1 MLTLRYLF
9 VCLVLV
15 TPAGAD
21 CDFKTGNYIEELKN
35 PANVKS
41 IQIVVPK
48 SGKYFRNALRVISSK
63 SKNIPTSLKRKFKAK
78 VTVSYPFG
86 SCHYKGRVR
95 QNGDW
100 KDHIRLSSGGK
111 LERSLD
117 VKIDDGNV
125 LNSVR
130 FKLLIPKTRGGSKE
144 VFAVSVLKMMGFIAP
159 ETFEVPVSVNGSR
172 SLMIFQENSR
182 KELLERNGRREG
194 PIFEGDES
202 LVWGDGRLTEN
213 DRLSLS
219 RMENKKW
226 FLKGEN
232 SRKISV
238 GAFLSLQEAYV
249 WRSNNASGRYL
260 DPNIFSS
267 KRAEANSQ
275 FPSFHFLI
283 QALAAEHALH
293 FHNRKFYFN
302 VFDGAFEPIYY
313 DGMALHGNIKTETV
327 HKPFTKHLIWYAYKT
342 FNAHKYLE
350 QIFTNE
356 TRESAELF
364 FIKRSQLPQTKAEK
378 LFATYWR
385 VFEKRA
391 VNLSKKIKLDKNDK
405 RKITFDRSDE
415 ITRFIDRASKASVI
429 GSLGIQ
435 LNETSDGNY
444 LVGTSNNTSIKVTA
458 SELVDIISK
467 NDLNGSRFTLVTAFN
482 ARWSTNTKTRQFLD
496 GELVA
501 GGDLKI
507 EINQTQKVIL
517 IEQRTSSD
525 WVLFNGVTFN
535 GWTLNFAGLPG
546 KKNPVTN
553 QRFNENGM
561 TGCLNFH
568 NSIFIDTAINVRY
581 GGCEDSLNIV
591 SSVGSLS
598 DLKVSSAFSDAVDMD
613 FANINIASARVED
626 AFNDCID
633 VSGGSYRI
641 ASASLSGCGDKGISV
656 GESSVLSVGSL
667 EVSKSKIGI
676 SSKDLSHVQ
685 VSKVSL
691 AETATCLE
699 AKQKKQEFGGASL
712 SVKDFSCQGRIEAGH
727 NSSIRVRGNEF

>member
-1 MLTLRYLF
+1 MLRLRYLF

-15 TPAGAD
+15 TPARAD
-21 CDFKTGNYIEELKN
+21 CNFKTGNYIDELKN

-41 IQIVVPK
+41 IEIVVPK
-48 SGKYFRNALRVISSK
+48 SGKYFRNALRIISSK
-63 SKNIPTSLKRKFKAK
+63 SKNIPTDLKRKFKAK
-78 VTVSYPFG
+78 VTVRYPFG

-117 VKIDDGNV
+117 VKISDGNV

-130 FKLLIPKTRGGSKE
+130 FKLLLPKTRGGLKE
-144 VFAVSVLKMMGFIAP
+144 VFAVSVLKTIGFIAP
-159 ETFEVPVSVNGSR
+159 ETFEVDVSVNGSR

-213 DRLSLS
+213 DRFSLS
-219 RMENKKW
+219 RMENTKW
-226 FLKGEN
+226 FLKGNN

-275 FPSFHFLI
+275 FPGFHFLI
-283 QALAAEHALH
+283 QALAAEHGLH

-313 DGMALHGNIKTETV
+313 DGMALHGNIKTETAQT
-327 HKPFTKHLIWYAYKT
+327 PFTNHLIWYAYKKL
-342 FNAHKYLE
+342 NVNRYLE
-350 QIFTNE
+350 QIFTNKN
-356 TRESAELF
+356 RESAELF
-364 FIKRSQLPQTKAEK
+364 FIKRSKLSRNKAEA
-378 LFATYWR
+378 LFTTYWQ

-391 VNLSKKIKLDKNDK
+391 VNLSKKIKLKKNDK
-405 RKITFDRSDE
+405 QKIIFDRSDE
-415 ITRFIDRASKASVI
+415 ISRFIDGAAKASVI
-429 GSLGIQ
+429 GGLGIQ
-435 LNETSDGNY
+435 LNETLDGNY
-444 LVGTSNNTSIKVTA
+444 LVGTNNNTSIKVTT
-458 SELVDIISK
+458 SELANIMSK
-467 NDLNGSRFTLVTAFN
+467 NELNGSRFTLLTASN
-482 ARWSTNTKTRQFLD
+482 TTRSTNAKTRQFLD
-496 GELVA
+496 GELLV
-501 GGDLKI
+501 GGNLKI
-507 EINQTQKVIL
+507 EIDKPQKVIS
-517 IEQRTSSD
+517 IEQKTSLD
-525 WVLFNGVTFN
+525 WILFNGVTLN
-535 GWTLNFAGLPG
+535 GWTVNFAGLPG
-546 KKNPVTN
+546 KTSSVAS

-568 NSIFIDTAINVRY
+568 NSIFIDTAISVRY

-591 SSVGSLS
+591 GSVGSLS

-613 FANINIASARVED
+613 FAKINIASARIEN
-626 AFNDCID
+626 ALNDCID
-633 VSGGSYRI
+633 VSGGFYRI
-641 ASASLSGCGDKGISV
+641 ASASLSACGDKGISV

-676 SSKDLSHVQ
+676 SSKDLSNVQ
-685 VSKVSL
+685 VSKATL
-691 AETATCLE
+691 TETATCLE

-712 SVKDFSCQGRIEAGH
+712 SVKDFSCQGSIEVDH